1 VFTLKSAIILPFTI
15 SIGAVITLACL
26 LGCSSPQSTS
36 FQQNNVATQP
46 RQVEEAIITPVD
58 HPQLPARGF
67 FMGILPVPGE
77 GQSFA
82 HAYSEASDYAEF
94 APVWGRPTPF
104 YNLPNE
110 LSGDWGK
117 TFVEQYTRGNGM
129 FPIVHLSF
137 IGESMTL
144 KAPPGISGATLESQ
158 QWRESYKQATIE
170 VVKAARP
177 LYLSIGNEVNR
188 WYERYGAKP
197 GDPNGFQHYVSLYE
211 EIYDAAKRL
220 SPEMKVFCTFSRE
233 IVSEN
238 READLEVLRM
248 FNTEKIDVLVF
259 TSYPYAVQGIKQPS
273 DIPNDYYARVL
284 NYMPGKLLG
293 FSEVAWAA
301 LDAFGGEQGQ
311 ADFIIQASTRLTV
324 EQGIRLHMFGWP
336 WLHALDDNDSV
347 GLIKR
352 DGTERLAYG
361 VWKELSSS
369 GK

>member
-1 VFTLKSAIILPFTI
+1 MKSAIVSTLTI
-15 SIGAVITLACL
+15 SIGIVITLACL
-26 LGCSSPQSTS
+26 PTCSSPQPTNL
-36 FQQNNVATQP
+36 QQNNVPTKP
-46 RQVEEAIITPVD
+46 IQVEELVITPAD
-58 HPQLPARGF
+58 NPQLPARGF
-67 FMGILPVPGE
+67 FMGVLPVPGQ

-82 HAYSEASDYAEF
+82 HVYSQASDYAEF
-94 APVWGRPTPF
+94 TPVWGRPTPF
-104 YNLPNE
+104 YNLANE
-110 LSGDWGK
+110 LGGDWGK

-129 FPIVHLSF
+129 FPIIHLSF
-137 IGESMTL
+137 IGENMSL
-144 KAPPGISGATLESQ
+144 KAPPGMSRATLESQ
-158 QWRESYKQATIE
+158 QWRESYKQAAIDMI
-170 VVKAARP
+170 KAARP
-177 LYLSIGNEVNR
+177 LYLSVGNEVNR

-211 EIYDAAKRL
+211 EIHDAAKQL
-220 SPEMKVFCTFSRE
+220 SPEIKVFCTFSRE

-273 DIPNDYYARVL
+273 DIPNDYYTRAL
-284 NYMPGKLLG
+284 NYMPGKLFG
-293 FSEVAWAA
+293 FSELAWAA